1 MVNDFLLNLIPEPE
15 TEVIFALLLI
25 GKG

>member
-15 TEVIFALLLI
+15 TEVIFALLLF